1 MQNPR
6 RSESLILKSLIRE
19 ITKVNNIEE
28 NISINNEK
36 NIMYKKKWPQVKNVL
51 KTKTFRHFS

>member
-36 NIMYKKKWPQVKNVL
+36 NIMYKKKWLQVKNVL
-51 KTKTFRHFS
+51 KTKTF

>member
-19 ITKVNNIEE
+19 ITKVNDIEE
-28 NISINNEK
+28 KISINNEK
-36 NIMYKKKWPQVKNVL
+36 NTITIKNSRKL
-51 KTKTFRHFS
+51 KMF

>member
-51 KTKTFRHFS
+51 KTKTF

>member
-36 NIMYKKKWPQVKNVL
+36 NMYKKKWPQVKNVL
-51 KTKTFRHFS
+51 KTKTF

>member
-19 ITKVNNIEE
+19 ITKVNDIEE
-28 NISINNEK
+28 KISINNEK
-36 NIMYKKKWPQVKNVL
+36 NTMYNKK
-51 KTKTFRHFS
+51 